1 MLRGEVICSYLQTWP
16 LRVTNRSE
24 RLRTTIITVRSTEER
39 GDFGYFSVL
48 HQTTNYITMKS
59 TCLLILASLVVCNL
73 TLSGGQ
79 GIPADDETDGRTID
93 DIILQRAESLLLRSI
108 LKKMQEEDDR
118 NEGSSS
124 QTEWVTKRQHPG
136 KRYSEGL
143 EKRQHP
149 GRREDDEDGQYLDV
163 EKRQHPG
170 KREDEMHSFME
181 LQKRQHPGKRTTMG
195 HISENPVMLLSELS
209 KRQHPGKR
217 YLVLHSKR
225 QHPGKRHLEDEDFDE
240 DWDAD
245 ADADDDLAELEKRQ
259 HPGKRFLDNP
269 SPDLGTNSP
278 CDVLDP
284 TSCSKS
290 LLLDFLDNINK
301 SHAEEK
307 RQHPGKRF
315 APEEDLVEGE

>member
-1 MLRGEVICSYLQTWP
+1 
-16 LRVTNRSE
+16 
-24 RLRTTIITVRSTEER
+24 
-39 GDFGYFSVL
+39 
-48 HQTTNYITMKS
+48 MKS

-73 TLSGGQ
+73 AMCGGQ
-79 GIPADDETDGRTID
+79 GIPAEDETDRGTID
-93 DIILQRAESLLLRSI
+93 DIILQRAESLLLQSI
-108 LKKMQEEDDR
+108 LKKLQDEDGR
-118 NEGSSS
+118 NEGSST

-136 KRYSEGL
+136 KRYSEDF

-149 GRREDDEDGQYLDV
+149 GRREDDEQYLDV
-163 EKRQHPG
+163 QKRQHPG
-170 KREDEMHSFME
+170 KRDDDMHAFME

-195 HISENPVMLLSELS
+195 HISENPVMLMSELS

-225 QHPGKRHLEDEDFDE
+225 QHPGKRHPEDEDAYE
-240 DWDAD
+240 DLDAD
-245 ADADDDLAELEKRQ
+245 ADGDEDLAELEKRQ
-259 HPGKRFLDNP
+259 HPGKRYWDNS

-284 TSCSKS
+284 TSCSKTS

>member
-1 MLRGEVICSYLQTWP
+1 
-16 LRVTNRSE
+16 
-24 RLRTTIITVRSTEER
+24 
-39 GDFGYFSVL
+39 
-48 HQTTNYITMKS
+48 MKS
-59 TCLLILASLVVCNL
+59 TCLLILASLVLCNL
-73 TLSGGQ
+73 TVCGGQ
-79 GIPADDETDGRTID
+79 GIPAEDETDRRTID

-108 LKKMQEEDDR
+108 LKKMQDEDD
-118 NEGSSS
+118 GFSS
-124 QTEWVTKRQHPG
+124 QPEWVTKRQHPG
-136 KRYSEGL
+136 KRYSEDL

-149 GRREDDEDGQYLDV
+149 GRREDDEDDQYLDV
-163 EKRQHPG
+163 QKRQHPG
-170 KREDEMHSFME
+170 KREDETHSFME
-181 LQKRQHPGKRTTMG
+181 LQKRQHPGKRSTTG
-195 HISENPVMLLSELS
+195 HISDNPVILLSELS

-217 YLVLHSKR
+217 YLVLHNKR
-225 QHPGKRHLEDEDFDE
+225 QHPGKRFTEDEDGDG

-245 ADADDDLAELEKRQ
+245 GDEDLSELEKRQ
-259 HPGKRFLDNP
+259 HPGKRFWDNS

-284 TSCSKS
+284 TSCSKTS

>member
-1 MLRGEVICSYLQTWP
+1 M
-16 LRVTNRSE
+16 
-24 RLRTTIITVRSTEER
+24 
-39 GDFGYFSVL
+39 
-48 HQTTNYITMKS
+48 
-59 TCLLILASLVVCNL
+59 NL
-73 TLSGGQ
+73 NNVFLS
-79 GIPADDETDGRTID
+79 A
-93 DIILQRAESLLLRSI
+93 
-108 LKKMQEEDDR
+108 
-118 NEGSSS
+118 EGSSS

-136 KRYSEGL
+136 KRYSEDL

-149 GRREDDEDGQYLDV
+149 GRREEDEDEQYLDV
-163 EKRQHPG
+163 QKRQHPG

-181 LQKRQHPGKRTTMG
+181 LQKRQHPGKRSTTG
-195 HISENPVMLLSELS
+195 HVSENPVMLLSELS

-225 QHPGKRHLEDEDFDE
+225 QHPGKRHPEDEDSDG

-245 ADADDDLAELEKRQ
+245 ADGDEDVAELEKRQ
-259 HPGKRFLDNP
+259 HPGKRFWDNS

-284 TSCSKS
+284 TSCSKTS
-290 LLLDFLDNINK
+290 FLLDFLDNINK

-315 APEEDLVEGE
+315 APEEDFVEGE

>member
-1 MLRGEVICSYLQTWP
+1 MLRRKLIRSYLQTRP
-16 LRVTNRSE
+16 LRVTNRCE
-24 RLRTTIITVRSTEER
+24 RLREQLSPPLVRSTAT
-39 GDFGYFSVL
+39 GNKQDLDTS
-48 HQTTNYITMKS
+48 QTTKLTMKS
-59 TCLLILASLVVCNL
+59 TCLLILAFLALCNL
-73 TLSGGQ
+73 TVCGGQ
-79 GIPADDETDGRTID
+79 GIPAEDETDRGTID
-93 DIILQRAESLLLRSI
+93 DIILQRAENLLLRSI
-108 LKKMQEEDDR
+108 LKKMQDEDD
-118 NEGSSS
+118 GFVS
-124 QTEWVTKRQHPG
+124 QPEWVTKRQHPG
-136 KRYSEGL
+136 KRYSEDM

-149 GRREDDEDGQYLDV
+149 GRREEDEDDQYLDV
-163 EKRQHPG
+163 QKRQHPG

-181 LQKRQHPGKRTTMG
+181 FQKRQHPGKRSTMG
-195 HISENPVMLLSELS
+195 HISDNPVILLSELS

-225 QHPGKRHLEDEDFDE
+225 QHPGKRYLEDEDGDG

-245 ADADDDLAELEKRQ
+245 ADGDEDLPELEKRQ
-259 HPGKRFLDNP
+259 HPGKRFWDNS
-269 SPDLGTNSP
+269 SPDMGTNSP

-284 TSCSKS
+284 TSCSKTS